1 MGTDGFWTICTL
13 EKQGVRK
20 WDGWKNAG
28 VKRMSHRKM
37 HNICSGNNDG
47 RSNKKHYWF
56 MPKCV
61 NLFEG
66 GHAYVTLTVERKKVK
81 CLSHPDRSKADMQL
95 TVQNSNTV
103 FTDEIVSAVPEASDL
118 PQKWG
123 VRQKELEGELDKL
136 RRENSRLRRELAE
149 LRDQNELIQK
159 QLNRK
164 NEQSQI
170 LLDELTEMHKQLEN
184 SESAC
189 EKLECQQRDQ
199 DQKTKQLAYELKIL
213 NQQKSK
219 LEAEMKEMEELRAT
233 TENKLHQLQNRYD
246 AYMEQCKTERQRF
259 EEKLSNERKHSDQ
272 LMTQLAEARR
282 GNEQQSLQNRRHNQ
296 LMNKQRDAE
305 LEELRKQI
313 EEMLRANKQ
322 RLDLVE
328 KNETALAEQ
337 RKTTSDLQAL
347 VAKLEGDKTEHST
360 RFRGR
365 IAAASGKLEL
375 GQLNGEIRLLS
386 KVRIENSSTKKTA
399 AARRMLDEKADK
411 LFFNILIDSS
421 RWMGKPPPCRGAI
434 IPVVS
439 YQSTGPKFHA
449 LLELICCTHTWP
461 RQKLKP
467 GYLIVRLISH
477 QTQLQQWKE
486 HGAASLA
493 NTISYLEQRLHAKEE
508 ALAVSEFQIHVLND
522 QLRNE
527 EKERREILEK
537 NNNEKAKINS
547 KYRHKIRLL
556 KNRTRAIMA
565 RARSHRNLLYRR
577 LVYMV
582 ATRTQLKRQ
591 LSEKKKRIY
600 EQDYFVWKDSSLYG
614 NGKRELIKR
623 QPIVEQDDKEI
634 QTEKR
639 IITQR
644 NFSSGAVGVEAK
656 AKYEALRQELDASR
670 NALDQL
676 LQLLDNYI
684 ERNIRC
690 AVSEKPR
697 STKEAG
703 HEVPITSATDEI
715 RKRFMDFKQISSRIR
730 RHVLHPP
737 DKPCVYPAKSLA
749 PELFIVIIGS
759 MTPVFNTDASLPYN
773 HDLFES
779 LTVKK
784 RIKHDL
790 TLCGCKVYT
799 KGRNDFGQFIQKHMR
814 LLLLF
819 EYENDVVCIFQID
832 KVFVT
837 GYLNTGVLE
846 TFRRSSFNDYEVK
859 SKWRELASLTDTT
872 LRTEAFRELAVYS
885 HTSGS
890 HHHRRHD
897 ISVQHGCF
905 AAVQP
910 WFI

>member
-1 MGTDGFWTICTL
+1 M
-13 EKQGVRK
+13 
-20 WDGWKNAG
+20 
-28 VKRMSHRKM
+28 
-37 HNICSGNNDG
+37 ND
-47 RSNKKHYWF
+47 RFSKKHHIF
-56 MPKCV
+56 
-61 NLFEG
+61 G
-66 GHAYVTLTVERKKVK
+66 Q
-81 CLSHPDRSKADMQL
+81 HPDRSKADMQL
-95 TVQNSNTV
+95 TVQN
-103 FTDEIVSAVPEASDL
+103 IPEASDL

-199 DQKTKQLAYELKIL
+199 DQKNKQLAYELKIL

-347 VAKLEGDKTEHST
+347 VAKLEGDKTE
-360 RFRGR
+360 
-365 IAAASGKLEL
+365 
-375 GQLNGEIRLLS
+375 
-386 KVRIENSSTKKTA
+386 
-399 AARRMLDEKADK
+399 
-411 LFFNILIDSS
+411 
-421 RWMGKPPPCRGAI
+421 
-434 IPVVS
+434 
-439 YQSTGPKFHA
+439 
-449 LLELICCTHTWP
+449 
-461 RQKLKP
+461 
-467 GYLIVRLISH
+467 
-477 QTQLQQWKE
+477 LQQWKE

-690 AVSEKPR
+690 AADRHIGESCFPP
-697 STKEAG
+697 TPNPC
-703 HEVPITSATDEI
+703 HEDRTTQVATDQ
-715 RKRFMDFKQISSRIR
+715 D
-730 RHVLHPP
+730 
-737 DKPCVYPAKSLA
+737 
-749 PELFIVIIGS
+749 G
-759 MTPVFNTDASLPYN
+759 N
-773 HDLFES
+773 
-779 LTVKK
+779 
-784 RIKHDL
+784 
-790 TLCGCKVYT
+790 
-799 KGRNDFGQFIQKHMR
+799 
-814 LLLLF
+814 
-819 EYENDVVCIFQID
+819 
-832 KVFVT
+832 
-837 GYLNTGVLE
+837 
-846 TFRRSSFNDYEVK
+846 
-859 SKWRELASLTDTT
+859 
-872 LRTEAFRELAVYS
+872 
-885 HTSGS
+885 
-890 HHHRRHD
+890 
-897 ISVQHGCF
+897 
-905 AAVQP
+905 
-910 WFI
+910 

>member
-1 MGTDGFWTICTL
+1 M
-13 EKQGVRK
+13 
-20 WDGWKNAG
+20 
-28 VKRMSHRKM
+28 
-37 HNICSGNNDG
+37 ND
-47 RSNKKHYWF
+47 RFSKKHHIF
-56 MPKCV
+56 
-61 NLFEG
+61 G
-66 GHAYVTLTVERKKVK
+66 Q
-81 CLSHPDRSKADMQL
+81 HPDRSKADMQL

-199 DQKTKQLAYELKIL
+199 DQKNKQLAYELKIL

-347 VAKLEGDKTEHST
+347 VAKLEGDKTE
-360 RFRGR
+360 
-365 IAAASGKLEL
+365 
-375 GQLNGEIRLLS
+375 
-386 KVRIENSSTKKTA
+386 
-399 AARRMLDEKADK
+399 
-411 LFFNILIDSS
+411 
-421 RWMGKPPPCRGAI
+421 
-434 IPVVS
+434 
-439 YQSTGPKFHA
+439 
-449 LLELICCTHTWP
+449 
-461 RQKLKP
+461 
-467 GYLIVRLISH
+467 
-477 QTQLQQWKE
+477 LQQWKE

-690 AVSEKPR
+690 AVSEKSR

-737 DKPCVYPAKSLA
+737 DKPCVYPAKPTATL
-749 PELFIVIIGS
+749 
-759 MTPVFNTDASLPYN
+759 
-773 HDLFES
+773 ES
-779 LTVKK
+779 LVS
-784 RIKHDL
+784 HPPP
-790 TLCGCKVYT
+790 TLAMRT
-799 KGRNDFGQFIQKHMR
+799 EQLR
-814 LLLLF
+814 LLLTKMETESIQQSLGAKKH
-819 EYENDVVCIFQID
+819 
-832 KVFVT
+832 KVQNPIEVIS
-837 GYLNTGVLE
+837 
-846 TFRRSSFNDYEVK
+846 RSL
-859 SKWRELASLTDTT
+859 SK
-872 LRTEAFRELAVYS
+872 
-885 HTSGS
+885 
-890 HHHRRHD
+890 
-897 ISVQHGCF
+897 
-905 AAVQP
+905 
-910 WFI
+910 